1 MRWLGGQ
8 LTAALLAVACAFPPA
23 QAQTQ
28 PPQTAIQTILVVDRE
43 RVLRDSAPGRA
54 LAAAVQEQR
63 LALQSAS
70 AEAEKAME
78 AEETEIDQI
87 RDRLTPQ
94 QFEERLRDFDQRVR
108 QVRRDS
114 QQASQALHA
123 RINDARRDLEQ
134 SLNLVLR
141 DILAERGASVLLN
154 AQTVIMAREE
164 IDITAE
170 AVDRFSTK
178 SFQFDFSPAATGDGG

>member
-1 MRWLGGQ
+1 MRWLSAQ
-8 LTAALLAVACAFPPA
+8 LTAAVLAVACLASPA
-23 QAQTQ
+23 LSQNQQ
-28 PPQTAIQTILVVDRE
+28 PLSSQDILVVDRE

-70 AEAEKAME
+70 AEVEKAME
-78 AEETEIDQI
+78 AEETAIDKI
-87 RDRLTPQ
+87 RDSLTPQ

-123 RINDARRDLEQ
+123 RINDARREMGQ
-134 SLNLVLR
+134 ALNLVLR
-141 DILAERGASVLLN
+141 DILEERGALVLLN
-154 AQTVIMAREE
+154 AQTVIMARGE

-170 AVDRFSTK
+170 AIDKFSTK
-178 SFQFDFSPAATGDGG
+178 SFQFNFSPAKTGDGG

>member
-1 MRWLGGQ
+1 M
-8 LTAALLAVACAFPPA
+8 AACLAATCAVPPA
-23 QAQTQ
+23 QAQAQQPLATQ
-28 PPQTAIQTILVVDRE
+28 AILVVDRE

-63 LALQSAS
+63 LALQGTSA
-70 AEAEKAME
+70 AAEKAME

-94 QFEERLRDFDQRVR
+94 QFEMRLRDFDQRVR

-123 RINDARRDLEQ
+123 RINDARREMEQ
-134 SLNLVLR
+134 ALNLVLR
-141 DILAERGASVLLN
+141 DILQERGASVLLN

-170 AVDRFSTK
+170 AVDKFSTK
-178 SFQFDFSPAATGDGG
+178 SFLFNFSPTATGDGG

>member
-1 MRWLGGQ
+1 M
-8 LTAALLAVACAFPPA
+8 AALLVAMCAVSLAE
-23 QAQTQ
+23 AQTQ
-28 PPQTAIQTILVVDRE
+28 QPAAPQPILVVDRE

-70 AEAEKAME
+70 TAAEKAME
-78 AEETEIDQI
+78 AEETEIDRI
-87 RDRLTPQ
+87 RDHLTRE

-108 QVRRDS
+108 QVRRDQ
-114 QQASQALHA
+114 QQASQDLHA
-123 RINDARRDLEQ
+123 RFNDARREMEQ
-134 SLNLVLR
+134 ALNLVLR
-141 DILAERGASVLLN
+141 DILQERGASVLLN

-170 AVDRFSTK
+170 AVDKFSTK
-178 SFQFDFSPAATGDGG
+178 SFQFNFSPAATGDGG

>member
-1 MRWLGGQ
+1 MRWLGVQ
-8 LTAALLAVACAFPPA
+8 LTAALLLVTCAVPLA

-28 PPQTAIQTILVVDRE
+28 PTIADHSVLVVDRE

-54 LAAAVQEQR
+54 LAAAIQEQR

-70 AEAEKAME
+70 AEVEKAME

-114 QQASQALHA
+114 QQASQALHS
-123 RINDARRDLEQ
+123 RVNDARREMEQ
-134 SLNLVLR
+134 ALNLVLR
-141 DILAERGASVLLN
+141 DILEERGASVLLN

-164 IDITAE
+164 IDITGE
-170 AVDRFSTK
+170 AIDRFSTR
-178 SFQFDFSPAATGDGG
+178 SFQFNFSPLATEDGG

>member
-1 MRWLGGQ
+1 MAG
-8 LTAALLAVACAFPPA
+8 LLVAACAVPLA

-28 PPQTAIQTILVVDRE
+28 SPIADQSILVVDRE

-54 LAAAVQEQR
+54 LAAAIQEQR

-70 AEAEKAME
+70 AEVEKAME

-114 QQASQALHA
+114 QQALQALHS
-123 RINDARRDLEQ
+123 RVNEARREMEQ
-134 SLNLVLR
+134 ALNLVLQ
-141 DILAERGASVLLN
+141 DILEERGASVLLN

-164 IDITAE
+164 IDITGE
-170 AVDRFSTK
+170 AIDKFSTT
-178 SFQFDFSPAATGDGG
+178 SFQFNFSPPASGDDG